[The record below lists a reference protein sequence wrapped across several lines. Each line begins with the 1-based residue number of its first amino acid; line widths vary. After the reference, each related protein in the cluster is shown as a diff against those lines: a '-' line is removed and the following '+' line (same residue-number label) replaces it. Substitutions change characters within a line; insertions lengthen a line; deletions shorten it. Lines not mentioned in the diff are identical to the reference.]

1 MFCVLFIIKFVAN
14 FLINIPIITGKVTT
28 KNIFKDIPNIEI
40 LFAIY
45 ETFNNSADLKTIKGT
60 VNILI
65 KLIIAVS
72 ETDKA
77 TSPFA
82 NFVRTLDVTPPGAAA
97 IIITPKANSK
107 GVFKIFINK
116 NAIIGRS
123 ISWQKKPI
131 KKSLGCFKTLKK
143 SCVDRPRPSPS
154 IIKAK
159 AIGAIFVTISILWY
173 INLYIH
179 FQNYI

>member
-1 MFCVLFIIKFVAN
+1 MNIHQANYAIQQKNLVSGNYKSSSFSNVKRLSLENIRVLRQQFEQGTSPLSTVIGDEQHQ
-14 FLINIPIITGKVTT
+14 TM
-28 KNIFKDIPNIEI
+28 
-40 LFAIY
+40 LFAMY

-82 NFVRTLDVTPPGAAA
+82 NFVRTLEVTPPGAAA
-97 IIITPKANSK
+97 IIITPMANSN

-116 NAIIGRS
+116 KAIIGR
-123 ISWQKKPI
+123 
-131 KKSLGCFKTLKK
+131 
-143 SCVDRPRPSPS
+143 
-154 IIKAK
+154 
-159 AIGAIFVTISILWY
+159 TIS
-173 INLYIH
+173 
-179 FQNYI
+179 

>member
-1 MFCVLFIIKFVAN
+1 MFRVLFIIKFVAN

-82 NFVRTLDVTPPGAAA
+82 NFVSTLEVTPPGAAA
-97 IIITPKANSK
+97 IIITPNANSN

-116 NAIIGRS
+116 KAIIGR
-123 ISWQKKPI
+123 
-131 KKSLGCFKTLKK
+131 
-143 SCVDRPRPSPS
+143 
-154 IIKAK
+154 
-159 AIGAIFVTISILWY
+159 TIS
-173 INLYIH
+173 
-179 FQNYI
+179 